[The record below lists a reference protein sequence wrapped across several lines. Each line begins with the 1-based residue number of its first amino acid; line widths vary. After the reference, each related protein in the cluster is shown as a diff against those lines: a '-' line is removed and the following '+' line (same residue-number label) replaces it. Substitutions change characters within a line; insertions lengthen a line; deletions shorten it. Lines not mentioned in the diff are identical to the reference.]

1 MPMVT
6 AQKPI
11 SVTAHPVNKNKI
23 VLSVKKYYMKNI
35 Q

>member
-11 SVTAHPVNKNKI
+11 SVTAHPVNKKK
-23 VLSVKKYYMKNI
+23 LFYAKKYYIKNI
-35 Q
+35 K